1 MNKQKW
7 FSMTLAAMVLVAPI
21 ALRAESDLS
30 KDTKEAVSD
39 VKKGTK
45 KAVRKA
51 KDKTCEL
58 VDGKMSCAGKKLK
71 HKAENLGD
79 EVKDAVN

>member
-1 MNKQKW
+1 MNKNIP
-7 FSMTLAAMVLVAPI
+7 TLTLI
-21 ALRAESDLS
+21 ALLCASPVASRAESDLS

-39 VKKGTK
+39 VKKG
-45 KAVRKA
+45 ARKTGRKI
-51 KDKTCEL
+51 KDKTCEM

-71 HKAENLGD
+71 HKVENTAD